1 MENIIRESTQILENN
16 AVLAAVEASLAM
28 IEFTPYGEVLWAN
41 NHFAETIGYQ
51 QEELPGMHHRQFCAP
66 DFSQSTDYERF
77 WNKLR
82 SGQTFQDK
90 IMRIAKNG
98 DVIWLEATYMPV
110 RDTKGTVSA
119 VLKIAT
125 DITVRE
131 TGTKTITSD
140 MQEMANNLRIRT
152 DSGIEKNNR
161 AADSIDDMVSITS
174 VNKEAIGALTKHADS
189 VQKLVQTIKDI
200 ASQTNLLALNAAIQ
214 AAHAGEHGR
223 AFNVVAEE
231 VRKLAAH
238 ASEATKQAQVNIIEM
253 TQHIQQMKA
262 GTHEA
267 EHQSKE
273 GKERVQEVIE
283 ELYTLKQAAQNLDN
297 QANELALLI

>member
-1 MENIIRESTQILENN
+1 MENIIKESTQVLDNK
-16 AVLAAVEASLAM
+16 AVLTAVEESLAM

-41 NHFAETIGYQ
+41 KHFADTIGYQ
-51 QEELPGMHHRQFCAP
+51 QEELTGMHHRQFCAP
-66 DFSQSTDYERF
+66 DFSHSIDYEHF

-82 SGQTFQDK
+82 SGRTFQDK
-90 IMRIAKNG
+90 IMRIAKNEK
-98 DVIWLEATYMPV
+98 VIWLEATYMPV
-110 RDTKGTVSA
+110 RDTTGSVSA

-125 DITVRE
+125 DITFRE
-131 TGTKTITSD
+131 NGTKTITSD
-140 MQEMANNLRIRT
+140 LQEMANNLRVRT

-174 VNKEAIGALTKHADS
+174 ANKGAIEALTKHADS

-231 VRKLAAH
+231 VRKLASH
-238 ASEATKQAQVNIIEM
+238 ASEATKQAQVNISEM
-253 TQHIQQMKA
+253 TQHIAQMET

-283 ELYTLKQAAQNLDN
+283 ELYTLKQAAQNLDK
-297 QANELALLI
+297 QANELVLLI

>member
-1 MENIIRESTQILENN
+1 MENMIKESTQALDNK

-28 IEFTPYGEVLWAN
+28 IEFNPYGEVLWAN
-41 NHFAETIGYQ
+41 KHFAQTIGYQ
-51 QEELPGMHHRQFCAP
+51 QDELKGMHHRQFCAP
-66 DFSQSTDYERF
+66 DFSQSSDYERF

-82 SGQTFQDK
+82 SGHTFQDK

-110 RDTKGTVSA
+110 RDTTGTVSA

-131 TGTKTITSD
+131 TVTKTITSD
-140 MQEMANNLRIRT
+140 LQEMANNLRVRT

-174 VNKEAIGALTKHADS
+174 ANKEAIEALTKHADS
-189 VQKLVQTIKDI
+189 VQKIVQTIKDI

-231 VRKLAAH
+231 VRKLASH
-238 ASEATKQAQVNIIEM
+238 ASEATKQAQGNISEM
-253 TQHIQQMKA
+253 TQHIRQMQT
-262 GTHEA
+262 GTEEA

-273 GKERVQEVIE
+273 GKERVEEVIE
-283 ELYTLKQAAQNLDN
+283 ELYTLKQAAQNLDK
-297 QANELALLI
+297 QAHELASLI